1 MLSLESALRR
11 AGTRR
16 SDPAVSARRGPG
28 RLLGLSGRAAGGDPA
43 SRNPQ
48 ARRHVAK
55 RQTVE
60 GRAGPPAPWGKD
72 APAIARGSSCWQQCR
87 LAIVRGMRS
96 PARLRLFGDH
106 GHGPECHKPFFR
118 RACACSPVLPD
129 LVQRM
134 SRTATLWARGST
146 SADAAPPTATDHAP
160 RASLHTARFEL

>member
-11 AGTRR
+11 AGARR
-16 SDPAVSARRGPG
+16 PDPAVSARRGPG

-72 APAIARGSSCWQQCR
+72 APAIAEAPVAGNSVALLSSAACV
-87 LAIVRGMRS
+87 L
-96 PARLRLFGDH
+96 
-106 GHGPECHKPFFR
+106 R
-118 RACACSPVLPD
+118 RACVCSETTGTDLNATSRYFSAPAPVRRSCPIQSSAC
-129 LVQRM
+129 
-134 SRTATLWARGST
+134 
-146 SADAAPPTATDHAP
+146 
-160 RASLHTARFEL
+160 